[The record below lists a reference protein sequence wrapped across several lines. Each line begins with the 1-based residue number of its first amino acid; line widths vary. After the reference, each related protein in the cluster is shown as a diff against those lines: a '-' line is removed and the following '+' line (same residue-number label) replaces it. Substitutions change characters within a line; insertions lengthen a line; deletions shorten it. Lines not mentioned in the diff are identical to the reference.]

1 MIYRTMKSVIVTVL
15 KTIETLLCLA
25 RKQISENE
33 ENLIIEDISNTDDI
47 SFKLQQKLKDE
58 TIVVSFVSIKDD
70 EAVVRIKY

>member
-1 MIYRTMKSVIVTVL
+1 MKSVIVTVL